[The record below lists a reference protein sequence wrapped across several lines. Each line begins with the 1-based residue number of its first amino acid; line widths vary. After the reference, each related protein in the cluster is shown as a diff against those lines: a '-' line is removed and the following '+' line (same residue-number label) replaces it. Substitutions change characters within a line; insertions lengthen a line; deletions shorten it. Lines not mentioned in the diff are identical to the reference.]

1 MIDFITTF
9 NERLYEE
16 YAKKFLE
23 TFIEK
28 SDESV
33 RLNIFYDGNFDE
45 IINKYIANEN
55 KIRFFKFESKEWD
68 NFYRKFG
75 HLTDANGYSF
85 KIVDERHTLEGPSY
99 RWKAVKFSFKVFSVY
114 LASKIK
120 NISSDLVWI
129 DADNI
134 CVNSINK
141 KNIKQ
146 FLPNED
152 ELMSYLGRDKVPPEF
167 PHSETGF
174 IGFNLRHEK
183 FNSFIKTAIS
193 FYTTGEV
200 FSLKFYHDCLVYD
213 TTREIF
219 QMAGIKFKNL
229 SGEFISEEH
238 PMVKSELGKYFDH
251 LKGQKR
257 KNIGY
262 SPEHPNAENKSIIYQ
277 SDETGSVEL
286 NFG

>member
-9 NERLYEE
+9 NEELYDE
-16 YAKKFLE
+16 YAKNFLE

-28 SDESV
+28 SDKSI

-45 IINKYIANEN
+45 IKKKYALNID
-55 KIRFFKFESKEWD
+55 KIRFFEFQSKEWN

-75 HLTDANGYSF
+75 HLTDANGYRF
-85 KIVDERHTLEGPSY
+85 KCVDGIDKLEGPSY
-99 RWKAVKFSFKVFSVY
+99 RWRAVKFSFKVFSVY
-114 LASKIK
+114 LASKIED
-120 NISSDLVWI
+120 ISSDIVWI
-129 DADNI
+129 DADNV
-134 CVNSINK
+134 CINNFNEE
-141 KNIKQ
+141 NIKQ

-152 ELMSYLGRDKVPPEF
+152 ELMSYFGRDTVPPEF

-174 IGFNLRHEK
+174 VGFNLRHEK

-193 FYTTGEV
+193 FYTTGEL

-219 QMAGIKFKNL
+219 EMAGVKFRNL

-238 PMVKSELGKYFDH
+238 PLVKSELGKYFDH
-251 LKGQKR
+251 LKGEKR
-257 KNIGY
+257 KNMGF
-262 SPEHPNAENKSIIYQ
+262 SPDHPNAEKNDVTKT
-277 SDETGSVEL
+277 DEKAFEEL
-286 NFG
+286 NFV